1 MVVFRVKGKKY
12 GKVFDV
18 ACKCQDGKKPIF
30 YFNGEKNK
38 YCEQLIFEELKE
50 RYPVGG
56 TYYPEENETLNVY
69 NVLENYFFDTRV
81 KVTIEGDM
89 PTLPYEE
96 GVIY

>member
-1 MVVFRVKGKKY
+1 MVILRAKGKKY
-12 GKVFDV
+12 GKVISV
-18 ACKCQDGKKPIF
+18 VCKCQDGKKPIF
-30 YFNGEKNK
+30 CFNGKENK
-38 YCEQLIFEELKE
+38 YCEQLVFKKLKE

-69 NVLENYFFDTRV
+69 NVLENYFFDVRV
-81 KVTIEGDM
+81 KVKVEGDM